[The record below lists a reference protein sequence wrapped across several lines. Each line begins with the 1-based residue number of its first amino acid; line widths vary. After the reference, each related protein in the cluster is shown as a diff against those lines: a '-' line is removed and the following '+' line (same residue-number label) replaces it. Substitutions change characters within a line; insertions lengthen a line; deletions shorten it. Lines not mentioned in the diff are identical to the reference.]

1 MTRFLTLAAKAR
13 FELMPCFKA
22 TLGALTALTFI
33 LMSALPNAAGA
44 EGYSIRPGDVLQI
57 EVLEDPTLNR
67 TALVDPTGRIS
78 VPQGGTIKASG
89 QSVDAIAAI
98 IAARLAPNFATAPSV
113 FVSLQNIAQSTS
125 GPAAAPAT
133 ISVFV
138 IGEANKAGRLDLEPG
153 TTVMQ
158 IFAEMG
164 GFTKFAATKRIQLRR
179 TDAKSNAESVVT
191 LSYPAIEAGTS
202 TKGNTQLQDG
212 DVLIIPQ
219 RKLFE

>member
-1 MTRFLTLAAKAR
+1 MTRLLTLAAKAR
-13 FELMPCFKA
+13 CAMAFA
-22 TLGALTALTFI
+22 ALTALTFI
-33 LMSALPNAAGA
+33 LMSTYSSQASA
-44 EGYSIRPGDVLQI
+44 EGYKVRAGDVLQI

-67 TALVDPTGRIS
+67 AALVDPAGRIS

-89 QSVDAIAAI
+89 LSVDAIASI
-98 IAARLAPNFATAPSV
+98 ISESLASNFAAPPSV

-125 GPAAAPAT
+125 SAASTPAT

-179 TDAKSNAESVVT
+179 TDAKTNAETVVT

>member
-1 MTRFLTLAAKAR
+1 MTRLLTLAAKTR
-13 FELMPCFKA
+13 FEFA
-22 TLGALTALTFI
+22 LGALAALTFI
-33 LMSALPNAAGA
+33 LMSTLSSPASA
-44 EGYSIRPGDVLQI
+44 EGYKVRAGDVLQI

-67 TALVDPTGRIS
+67 AALVDPAGRIS

-89 QSVDAIAAI
+89 LSVDAIASI
-98 IAARLAPNFATAPSV
+98 IAERLASNFAAPPSV
-113 FVSLQNIAQSTS
+113 FVSLQNIAQSAAS

-158 IFAEMG
+158 MFAEMG

-179 TDAKSNAESVVT
+179 TDGKSKAETVFT
-191 LSYPAIEAGTS
+191 FSYPAIEAGTS
-202 TKGNTQLQDG
+202 TNGNTTLQDG
-212 DVLIIPQ
+212 DVLIVPQ

>member
-1 MTRFLTLAAKAR
+1 MTRLLTLAAKTR
-13 FELMPCFKA
+13 FEV
-22 TLGALTALTFI
+22 TLGVMAALTFI
-33 LMSALPNAAGA
+33 LTSLFPQAAAA

-67 TALVDPTGRIS
+67 AALVDPTGRIS

-89 QSVDAIAAI
+89 LSVDAIASI
-98 IAARLAPNFATAPSV
+98 IAERLASNFAAPPSV
-113 FVSLQNIAQSTS
+113 FVSLQNIAQSAAS

-158 IFAEMG
+158 MFAEMG

-179 TDAKSNAESVVT
+179 TDSKSKAETVFT
-191 LSYPAIEAGTS
+191 FSYPAIEAGTS
-202 TKGNTQLQDG
+202 TNGNTRLQDG
-212 DVLIIPQ
+212 DVLIVPQ